1 MTNRRSGASLARC
14 AILAAAAL
22 LLSSVVAGC
31 GGSPP
36 PVETN
41 TAATTANAANAA
53 TSSMP
58 EKILVLP
65 FENRSQSRE
74 RALGTLMTEL
84 FVSQL
89 RHLPITIMAPSTLV
103 SAYADAK
110 RPVPTQF
117 DRRAL
122 NEIAD
127 LTGCDA
133 VILGAVTQYES
144 GRSLKDD
151 RIGFDVRIID
161 ARTGTRLFATTFVAT
176 GEEVDPTIR
185 GIDQLTL
192 LGVRKVTERIA
203 RAR

>member
-1 MTNRRSGASLARC
+1 MNRGRSGASVERC

-22 LLSSVVAGC
+22 LLASVAAGC

-36 PVETN
+36 PVETD
-41 TAATTANAANAA
+41 TAAPAA
-53 TSSMP
+53 TFSMP
-58 EKILVLP
+58 EKVLVLP
-65 FENRSQSRE
+65 FENRSESHE
-74 RALGTLMTEL
+74 MALGTLMTEL

-89 RHLPITIMAPSTLV
+89 RHLPTTIIAPSTLV
-103 SAYADAK
+103 SAYAEAK
-110 RPVPTQF
+110 RPVPTQY

-133 VILGAVTQYES
+133 VILGAVTQYAS
-144 GRSLKDD
+144 GRSLSDD
-151 RIGFDVRIID
+151 RIGFDVRVID

-176 GEEVDPTIR
+176 GKDVDPTIR

>member
-1 MTNRRSGASLARC
+1 MTSGRFDASVDRR
-14 AILAAAAL
+14 AILAAAAF
-22 LLSSVVAGC
+22 LLSIFAAGC

-41 TAATTANAANAA
+41 TVADNATAAKAATA
-53 TSSMP
+53 SLP

-89 RHLPITIMAPSTLV
+89 RHLPVTIIPPSTLI
-103 SAYADAK
+103 SAYADAN
-110 RPVPTQF
+110 RPVPTQY
-117 DRRAL
+117 DRQTL
-122 NEIAD
+122 VELAD

-144 GRSLKDD
+144 GRSLSDD

-161 ARTGTRLFATTFVAT
+161 ARTGTRLFATTYVAT
-176 GEEVDPTIR
+176 GEDVDPTIR